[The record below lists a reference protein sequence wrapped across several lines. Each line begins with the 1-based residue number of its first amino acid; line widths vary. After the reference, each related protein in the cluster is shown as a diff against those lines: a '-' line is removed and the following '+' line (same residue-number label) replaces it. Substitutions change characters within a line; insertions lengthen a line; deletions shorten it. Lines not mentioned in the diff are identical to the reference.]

1 MEIYKTRENVLN
13 AISSNGLISKSSGV
27 VYKLSVLLYSYVLAY
42 CHGVLLSL
50 ASYLALVSE
59 WWLK

>member
-1 MEIYKTRENVLN
+1 MEIYKTREKVLRD
-13 AISSNGLISKSSGV
+13 ISGNGLISSLLVLFISSA
-27 VYKLSVLLYSYVLAY
+27 YVLAY

-59 WWLK
+59 